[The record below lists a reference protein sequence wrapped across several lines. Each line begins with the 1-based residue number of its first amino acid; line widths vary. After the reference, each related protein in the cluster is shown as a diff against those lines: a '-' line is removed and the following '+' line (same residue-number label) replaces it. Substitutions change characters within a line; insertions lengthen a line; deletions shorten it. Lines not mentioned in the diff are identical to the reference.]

1 MPAADEPDRPP
12 RDEDDSSGARGASDG
27 VRADSDGEKRGSERR
42 EPERARR
49 REAGSR
55 GGASRGGERSRG
67 GARGGRRPQS
77 ARRTRP
83 RDGRPGRPVSPEREP
98 DSRRSRTV
106 RAAAAFGLSTTRR
119 AAVLAIVV
127 CALALSV
134 AVPLRTYL
142 SQRDEVR
149 TQEQR
154 QADLRA
160 QVEALEKRKAQLED
174 PAQVEAEARRR
185 LRYVMPGETPYM
197 VELPDDTR
205 KPGGGKEKPEHALDE
220 SWYLELWNAVS
231 GR

>member
-1 MPAADEPDRPP
+1 MPADR
-12 RDEDDSSGARGASDG
+12 G
-27 VRADSDGEKRGSERR
+27 
-42 EPERARR
+42 RR
-49 REAGSR
+49 RGEAGR
-55 GGASRGGERSRG
+55 AGRS
-67 GARGGRRPQS
+67 GRRPQS
-77 ARRTRP
+77 VRRTRP
-83 RDGRPGRPVSPEREP
+83 RDGRPARPVTPDRERDP
-98 DSRRSRTV
+98 ARSRTV

-149 TQEQR
+149 IQEQR
-154 QADLRA
+154 QEDLRA

-197 VELPDDTR
+197 VELPDEVR
-205 KPGGGKEKPEHALDE
+205 GEGGDGAEERSPLDE
-220 SWYLELWNAVS
+220 SWYLTLWNAVS
-231 GR
+231 G

>member
-1 MPAADEPDRPP
+1 MPTPRDPDRD
-12 RDEDDSSGARGASDG
+12 R
-27 VRADSDGEKRGSERR
+27 VRR
-42 EPERARR
+42 
-49 REAGSR
+49 
-55 GGASRGGERSRG
+55 RGGESRAGRS
-67 GARGGRRPQS
+67 ARRPQGV
-77 ARRTRP
+77 RRTRP
-83 RDGRPGRPVSPEREP
+83 RDGRPGRPVTPER
-98 DSRRSRTV
+98 DSDPGRSRTV

-142 SQRDEVR
+142 SQRDEVQI
-149 TQEQR
+149 QEQR
-154 QADLRA
+154 QADLRE
-160 QVEALEKRKAQLED
+160 QVEALEARKAQLED

-197 VELPDDTR
+197 VELPGDEQGDAGDEKKQRQMLDD
-205 KPGGGKEKPEHALDE
+205 